1 MCSVRTELDQE
12 LDQERRGLAQ
22 REQELLAE
30 AASVEAAAAA
40 AEQVASRQREEEVA
54 SRQREEEEVAR
65 ALASRLEQREEA
77 EEDRFRQE
85 RAEREQ
91 ASRQREEEEQRSAA
105 EQVFRTWFRAI
116 NHAREDKW
124 EDLADLLRPV
134 SPRRRKEIMLR
145 PLDAEDS
152 AVGFRSH
159 LTSP

>member
-1 MCSVRTELDQE
+1 MRSVRTE

-22 REQELLAE
+22 REQELWAE

-85 RAEREQ
+85 LAEREQ
-91 ASRQREEEEQRSAA
+91 AFRQREEQRRAA

-134 SPRRRKEIMLR
+134 SPRRRKEIMLG
-145 PLDAEDS
+145 PLDEEDS
-152 AVGFRSH
+152 AVGCGQREVRVGSG
-159 LTSP
+159 

>member
-1 MCSVRTELDQE
+1 M
-12 LDQERRGLAQ
+12 
-22 REQELLAE
+22 
-30 AASVEAAAAA
+30 EAAAAA

-54 SRQREEEEVAR
+54 SRQREEEEEVAR

-85 RAEREQ
+85 LAEREQ

-134 SPRRRKEIMLR
+134 SMRRRKEIMLR